1 MWSNLPYER
10 LFCVYTPITQKVTGR
25 FSFFFHYTK
34 EHTFVSICGEF
45 LDNPTINMAVRSLL
59 RVRCR
64 RLKRDRPTRE
74 TRQSQFCVYTLI
86 TQVVTGRFSKFF
98 DHKIACTFLSLLTK
112 FDANR
117 T

>member
-1 MWSNLPYER
+1 MY
-10 LFCVYTPITQKVTGR
+10 
-25 FSFFFHYTK
+25 
-34 EHTFVSICGEF
+34 GEF

-98 DHKIACTFLSLLTK
+98 DHMIACTFLSLLTE
-112 FDANR
+112 FDANLI
-117 T
+117 